1 MKTLLK
7 LLMDVGVSKAAEE
20 WMRSEGYDVLT
31 VREIDPCM
39 PDIDILSLA
48 VAEQRILVTM
58 DKDFGELVY
67 HSGQTHAGVLLLR
80 MEEAT
85 GAEKIAAI
93 RQILAN
99 YVDKLVGH
107 FCVYQNQRLRL
118 RR

>member
-1 MKTLLK
+1 
-7 LLMDVGVSKAAEE
+7 
-20 WMRSEGYDVLT
+20 MRSEGYDVLT
-31 VREIDPCM
+31 VREIDPRM
-39 PDIDILSLA
+39 SDTEILSLA

-67 HSGQTHAGVLLLR
+67 HSGQAHFGVLLLR

-85 GAEKIAAI
+85 GSEKIAAI

-99 YVDKLVGH
+99 YADKLVGH